1 MASGAYGRVPAN
13 SSMAWWNLTPRQ
25 KRLLHERRLAGE
37 YGGETAAGVG
47 RAPYFWA
54 QEYGSAAANIQ
65 AQGFAA
71 RAWGTFR
78 SRAIDVLRSV
88 AA

>member
-1 MASGAYGRVPAN
+1 MSNAFGRVPAN
-13 SSMAWWNLTPRQ
+13 SAMAWWNLTPKQ
-25 KRLLHERRLAGE
+25 KRLLQERRLAGE

-65 AQGFAA
+65 GQGFAG
-71 RAWGTFR
+71 RAWNHFR
-78 SRAIDVLRSV
+78 NRAIGILKSI
-88 AA
+88 AT